1 MADRIRGTNQPHET
15 QLRLEPH
22 RTHRHQ
28 RSPNLV
34 RTWRLRPQPCQNRHP
49 RSVKRPPTLLTAP
62 HQQFRLRAPPQS
74 RVFQVEVATRTRF
87 GFRCPRW
94 DSNPHWRGFALNG
107 RKGRATRREA
117 RTSLLVQVV
126 LTAIVAL
133 VVGLT
138 GLLGG
143 SRRTRSQP
151 KTIKTRSTR
160 IEQKTSIV
168 NTLLRAVRWP

>member
-74 RVFQVEVATRTRF
+74 RVFQVEVANSGGASGGLYLAQPSYPGDTTRPLAPPVTTAQCSSR
-87 GFRCPRW
+87 PILL
-94 DSNPHWRGFALNG
+94 DSESAA
-107 RKGRATRREA
+107 ATA
-117 RTSLLVQVV
+117 WTSL
-126 LTAIVAL
+126 
-133 VVGLT
+133 
-138 GLLGG
+138 GG
-143 SRRTRSQP
+143 RW
-151 KTIKTRSTR
+151 
-160 IEQKTSIV
+160 
-168 NTLLRAVRWP
+168 RA